1 MDWTKAKNIIIAALI
16 ITNLVLIGS
25 LYVKFNDKQEMQK
38 RELSDTISVLESRNI
53 TINTILPNTVGN
65 KPLLYIE
72 YDNADQSLI
81 EEKLKGQVGI
91 SSEIIDQSS
100 IEKYINVFFTEC
112 NIMTKNIVLKSI
124 VEKNGVYSIEYK
136 NMVGDIALED
146 SYIKCTFSEG
156 KIIDFQRIWLK
167 PLDFGKT
174 KREVMPISSALIR
187 FMNKIKE
194 GPDKDSNIVINGIE
208 LVYWLDT
215 SALDLNSPVTDTA
228 FPAWKFTYN
237 NGEVI
242 HIGAFEI

>member
-38 RELSDTISVLESRNI
+38 RELNDTISVLESRNI
-53 TINTILPNTVGN
+53 TINTTLPKTVGN

-100 IEKYINVFFTEC
+100 IEKYINIFFTEC

-194 GPDKDSNIVINGIE
+194 GPDKNSNIVINGIE

-215 SALDLNSPVTDTA
+215 SALNLNSPVTDTA

>member
-25 LYVKFNDKQEMQK
+25 LYVKFNEKQEMQK

-53 TINTILPNTVGN
+53 TINTTLPKTVGN

-208 LVYWLDT
+208 FVYWLDT

>member
-25 LYVKFNDKQEMQK
+25 LYVKFNEKQEMQK

-53 TINTILPNTVGN
+53 TINTTLPNTVGN

-194 GPDKDSNIVINGIE
+194 GPAKDSNIVINGIE

-237 NGEVI
+237 TGEVI

>member
-1 MDWTKAKNIIIAALI
+1 MDWTKAKNIIIAALV

-25 LYVKFNDKQEMQK
+25 LYVKFSDKQETEKQ
-38 RELSDTISVLESRNI
+38 ELSDTISVLESRDIKVDTTLPKNI
-53 TINTILPNTVGN
+53 GN

-81 EEKLKGQVGI
+81 DEKLSNQAGI
-91 SSEIIDQSS
+91 SSQNVDQAVV
-100 IEKYINVFFTEC
+100 EKYINDFLAEC
-112 NIMTKNIVLKSI
+112 NILTKNVVLKNI
-124 VEKNGVYSIEYK
+124 EDKNGVYTIEYK
-136 NMVGDIALED
+136 NMVEDIALED
-146 SYIKCTFSEG
+146 SYIKFVFSEG
-156 KIIDFQRIWLK
+156 KIIDFKRIWLK

-174 KREVMPISSALIR
+174 KREIIPISSALIQ

-194 GPDKDSNIVINGIE
+194 SPEKESSIVIYGIE

-228 FPAWKFTYN
+228 FPAWKFTYK